1 MAVKKVVFAPLLYRC
16 FTGPKTGNLQRYATN
31 EAEAAETFYAM
42 CFYAMCL
49 GRALGV
55 SKPRL
60 PTRVGDTETTLF
72 QPYFDRIKS
81 RDFDTVE
88 RSPTNIRWHCVSSV
102 LSLYRKLDFRHWRK
116 QPDSQHERQVELL

>member
-16 FTGPKTGNLQRYATN
+16 FTGPKTGDLQRYATN
-31 EAEAAETFYAM
+31 EAEAAET
-42 CFYAMCL
+42 FYAMCL

>member
-42 CFYAMCL
+42 CL

-81 RDFDTVE
+81 RDFNTVE
-88 RSPTNIRWHCVSSV
+88 RSPTNICWHCVSSV

-116 QPDSQHERQVELL
+116 RPDSQHERQVELL